1 MLLFKAVTGWVIA
14 FFSLTTIIFNI
25 YEKIVFHGRIG
36 PAVCCM
42 QQGE

>member
-14 FFSLTTIIFNI
+14 FFLLTTIIFYF
-25 YEKIVFHGRIG
+25 YEKIVFYGRIG

>member
-14 FFSLTTIIFNI
+14 FFFINNYHFNF